1 MQIKIQPFTVNKKV
15 PLKISRGTT
24 SQSTNIWLRI
34 EADGIEGWGE
44 ATPFSIGTQQ
54 QTTAEI
60 MTALNELIPTL
71 QKFHPLDRQ
80 SIDRT
85 LRDSVWQRLP
95 SAVVAAIDLALHD
108 WLGKKAKLPLWQI
121 WGLDPQKS
129 VPISVTVGINSPAGA
144 QDRIRKWQE
153 IFDCQFFKLKLG
165 SPEGIAAD
173 QAMFAAVQEIVPQA
187 KFSVDAN
194 GGWSLADAIS
204 MTEWLKERGVAYV
217 EQPLARGS
225 EADLLALS
233 KASALPIFV
242 DESFFVSEDLPKL
255 VESFAGAS
263 GDRMAG
269 INIKLMK
276 CGGLSEARRSIH
288 AARTWGLQVMIGCY
302 SDSCLSNTAAA
313 HLGPLVDH
321 LDLDSHL
328 NLLEDPF
335 VGATIQQGRL
345 IPSNLPGLGVEL
357 KPR

>member
-1 MQIKIQPFTVNKKV
+1 MQIKIQPFTVNKRV

-60 MTALNELIPTL
+60 MTAFNELIPTL
-71 QKFHPLDRQ
+71 QQFHPLDRQ

-85 LRDSVWQRLP
+85 LRESDWQRIP

-108 WLGKKAKLPLWQI
+108 WLGKKAKMPLWQI
-121 WGLDPQKS
+121 WGLEPQNS

-144 QDRIRKWQE
+144 QDRVRKWLE
-153 IFDCQFFKLKLG
+153 LFDCNFFKLKLG
-165 SPEGIAAD
+165 SPEGVAAD
-173 QAMFAAVQEIVPQA
+173 KAMFEAVRTIVPRA
-187 KFSVDAN
+187 KFTVDAN
-194 GGWSLADAIS
+194 GGWSLADAII
-204 MTEWLKERGVAYV
+204 MTEWLQERGVTYV
-217 EQPLARGS
+217 EQPLARGA
-225 EADLLALS
+225 EADLPKLFH
-233 KASALPIFV
+233 ASPLPIFV
-242 DESFFVSEDLPKL
+242 DESFFISEDLPRL
-255 VESFAGAS
+255 V
-263 GDRMAG
+263 DRVAG

-276 CGGLSEARRSIH
+276 CGGLSEARRTIH

-313 HLGPLVDH
+313 HLGSLVDH

-335 VGATIQQGRL
+335 VGATIQDGKL

-357 KPR
+357 KSR